1 MLATWIRE
9 NYNELGLHEK
19 MKRAQLPK
27 GYHVPYMHFTSI
39 RMPFFLPRNT
49 LVVHNFSKDIQDE
62 FKLLN
67 PKVRIPSVAPLWDFP
82 FMQECPVDAW
92 LVFDGVLVVCGLTTA
107 ANASSSL
114 RPLSISWRRIW
125 PFDCLGKK
133 IF

>member
-1 MLATWIRE
+1 MNWDC
-9 NYNELGLHEK
+9 
-19 MKRAQLPK
+19 MKKWKEPSFQKGIMSHICILPVS
-27 GYHVPYMHFTSI
+27 GCL
-39 RMPFFLPRNT
+39 FLPRNT

-92 LVFDGVLVVCGLTTA
+92 LVFDAVLVVCGLTTA